1 MTLLLKQ
8 QLQLLLSREST
19 LQGASQ
25 HFTEHGDEQGYYC
38 ENRDSNEMS
47 HAVDLPIQL
56 RSHGQNAQ
64 TRRNKATSAIVQDG
78 RQKNGQDQDNEFER
92 TCRNSGAETKQEE
105 HRNKDDR
112 SAISDYARL
121 TRRRQKF
128 Q

>member
-8 QLQLLLSREST
+8 QLQFLLSRESA

-25 HFTEHGDEQGYYC
+25 RFTEHRDEQGYNA
-38 ENRDSNEMS
+38 EDRESNEMS

-64 TRRNKATSAIVQDG
+64 TRRKKATSAIVQDG

-92 TCRNSGAETKQEE
+92 TCRNSGAETKDS
-105 HRNKDDR
+105 RNDK
-112 SAISDYARL
+112 
-121 TRRRQKF
+121 
-128 Q
+128 